1 MKLRNVKKLY
11 TIKQKLIEGIAE
23 RQSIMETVKAI
34 NAVLLDEGGVQ
45 AVLYPYNP
53 LLDEV
58 RTLWG
63 QGMKPV
69 DIAAKLG
76 IIDIDGNPDGELI
89 EMVVEDQ

>member
-1 MKLRNVKKLY
+1 MKMRSVKNLYLVKQWILRESPPDAHKMVG
-11 TIKQKLIEGIAE
+11 TI
-23 RQSIMETVKAI
+23 
-34 NAVLLDEGGVQ
+34 NNVLLDEGGAQ

-58 RTLWG
+58 KTLWG

-76 IIDIDGNPDGELI
+76 ITDVDGNPDGELI

>member
-11 TIKQKLIEGIAE
+11 GVKQKLISGIVE
-23 RQSIMETVKAI
+23 EYSIAETVKAI
-34 NAVLLDEGGVQ
+34 NEVLMDEGGVQ

-58 RTLWG
+58 RTLYG

-76 IIDIDGNPDGELI
+76 ILDIDGQPDSELV
-89 EMVVEDQ
+89 EMVIES